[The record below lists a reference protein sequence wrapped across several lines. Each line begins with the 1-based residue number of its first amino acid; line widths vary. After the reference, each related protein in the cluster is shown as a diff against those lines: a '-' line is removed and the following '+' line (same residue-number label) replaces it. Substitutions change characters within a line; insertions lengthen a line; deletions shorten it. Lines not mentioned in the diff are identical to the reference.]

1 MIVFIDDILNG
12 NIEELLGADLYAE
25 TISKIV
31 TWWAV
36 LPMVGII
43 LMSSLAVV
51 ALFKSRATN

>member
-1 MIVFIDDILNG
+1 MIVFIHDILNG
-12 NIEELLGADLYAE
+12 NIEELLGADLYAV

-31 TWWAV
+31 MWWAV